1 MSKMFWF
8 TAGVA
13 IGTTAGFLTT
23 QANESSGTDVMARA
37 KDLYGRG
44 RKIVEDTSEIFKRSS
59 IRVNR

>member
-8 TAGVA
+8 TAGIA
-13 IGTTAGFLTT
+13 IGTTAGFLTA

-44 RKIVEDTSEIFKRSS
+44 RKIVEGTIGAFPAQHKS
-59 IRVNR
+59 